1 LLFRL
6 LKFFVYVYRY
16 NFIVDWLVYVYFN
29 VMHQGRKISYEFV
42 QRYLKTK
49 GLNVP
54 FHTYVEVRIMSLVKR
69 LMDTQI
75 YLNYPTIVRK
85 TNTKKS
91 KSMVCLLT

>member
-1 LLFRL
+1 
-6 LKFFVYVYRY
+6 
-16 NFIVDWLVYVYFN
+16 